1 MIRESKKT
9 ALVKRCLPSRSLT
22 YPLKSYLPNRKVV
35 FQPPFFRGELLNF
48 GGVINFPEQ
57 ISPTPHQFCL
67 RWDFCTNDVHLRVH
81 RFSSDVFRFKRFE
94 IHVQHEILSKPE
106 VLGQLAAAKANITLR
121 IVKMKTL
128 KLWTVSPGAGKC
140 SNNGDEWLQGRI
152 QRFTYNYSISTQ
164 KRGNHLKNKNYI
176 WTWVHL
182 YLSTVKMLTTPSQ
195 GIPSQVDVF
204 VEAPNSCGLE
214 LQFLACHGR
223 THQPGSGSPSIWI
236 IEKGTVKPMSF

>member
-48 GGVINFPEQ
+48 GGIINFPEQ

-67 RWDFCTNDVHLRVH
+67 RWDFCTNDVHLGIH
-81 RFSSDVFRFKRFE
+81 RCSSDFVPFQTFRNLQTAF
-94 IHVQHEILSKPE
+94 HVQHEILSKPE

-121 IVKMKTL
+121 IVKMKAL
-128 KLWTVSPGAGKC
+128 KLWTVSPGAGKD

-152 QRFTYNYSISTQ
+152 QLFTYNDIYPK
-164 KRGNHLKNKNYI
+164 KRGNH
-176 WTWVHL
+176 
-182 YLSTVKMLTTPSQ
+182 
-195 GIPSQVDVF
+195 
-204 VEAPNSCGLE
+204 
-214 LQFLACHGR
+214 
-223 THQPGSGSPSIWI
+223 
-236 IEKGTVKPMSF
+236 